1 MSKNGKLL
9 FRDYDPY
16 ITSSFGYRIHPI
28 TEVNTLHSGVDYGT
42 NNMKLPT
49 YAIESGKVVKTGY
62 SNTSGNYV
70 YVNYPRL
77 NKNALY
83 QHLDSISVKVGEVVS
98 SETIIGYVGSTGQV
112 TGIHLH
118 FGFFPSV
125 DQNKGW
131 YDKRWEDFEKYEYVK
146 PIITLGE
153 VDDRDLS
160 ELQIEVL
167 VDNLRA
173 RKDPNGEVLGYIRKG
188 IYTVLDSKVDGDYT
202 WYLVSDNLWI
212 AYDPS
217 WANLYFNSNQEELEN
232 EILEELDEDSSLE
245 FETLEESSFFKRI
258 FANIRIFLEKL
269 LNFLK

>member
-28 TEVNTLHSGVDYGT
+28 TGVNTLHSGVDYGT
-42 NNMKLPT
+42 NNEKLPT

-62 SNTSGNYV
+62 SNASGNYV

-77 NKNALY
+77 SKNALY
-83 QHLDSISVKVGEVVS
+83 QHLDSISVKPNDVVS
-98 SETIIGYVGSTGQV
+98 SETIIGYTGSTGQV

-118 FGFFPSV
+118 FGWFPSV
-125 DQNKGW
+125 DQDKGW
-131 YDKRWEDFEKYEYVK
+131 YDRRWEDFEKYEYIK

-173 RKDPNGEVLGYIRKG
+173 RDNPNGEILGYIRKG
-188 IYTVLDSKVDGDYT
+188 LYTVLDSKVLNDYT
-202 WYLVSDNLWI
+202 WFLVSDNLWI
-212 AYDPS
+212 AYDKS
-217 WANLYFNSNQEELEN
+217 WATLYLVEEAKENLEDTIEIIEEDLEN
-232 EILEELDEDSSLE
+232 VEEI
-245 FETLEESSFFKRI
+245 SFFSKILNNVRR
-258 FANIRIFLEKL
+258 FVEKI
-269 LNFLK
+269 LNFFK